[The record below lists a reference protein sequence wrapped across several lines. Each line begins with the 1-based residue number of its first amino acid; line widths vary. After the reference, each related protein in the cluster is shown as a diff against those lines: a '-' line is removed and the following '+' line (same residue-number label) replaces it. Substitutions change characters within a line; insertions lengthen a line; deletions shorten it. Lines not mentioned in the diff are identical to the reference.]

1 MATFPQTAS
10 AERKE
15 QAMAEKEP
23 RKGAREKRFT
33 DKGREYLQDIRMK
46 NIHTCYKNLEVQM
59 DIIDTLMQ
67 SDENIG
73 APYSEWLKL
82 YEKFLDADD
91 EYRTLLSG
99 EEIKCHAEKMDTS
112 FFILRSFKASAEQ

>member
-1 MATFPQTAS
+1 M
-10 AERKE
+10 
-15 QAMAEKEP
+15 
-23 RKGAREKRFT
+23 
-33 DKGREYLQDIRMK
+33 
-46 NIHTCYKNLEVQM
+46 N
-59 DIIDTLMQ
+59 IIDMLMQ
-67 SDENIG
+67 SDEDIG

-112 FFILRSFKASAEQ
+112 FFILRSFKASAEQYSTKSRPSAQKDNISEKSVSVN

>member
-1 MATFPQTAS
+1 MATFPQIAS
-10 AERKE
+10 AERIEK
-15 QAMAEKEP
+15 ANAEKEP
-23 RKGAREKRFT
+23 RKGAKGKRFS
-33 DKGREYLQDIRMK
+33 DKGHEFLQDIRMK

-59 DIIDTLMQ
+59 NIIDTLMQ

-91 EYRTLLSG
+91 EHRTLLSG
-99 EEIKCHAEKMDTS
+99 EEIKCHAEKNGHQLLHT
-112 FFILRSFKASAEQ
+112 